1 MQESWVAMETLKP
14 STSIADQVYD
24 VVAEEI
30 CTGQIAACEHLVQ
43 EHLAARL
50 GVSRQ
55 PVQQALLRLR
65 LDGLVERT
73 GKRGLRVAPLDMERI
88 RNHYAIR
95 GVLDGLAAREAAR
108 CIRAD
113 ADAKRDLKTRGLEI
127 LRRGEAAVAAEDV
140 AEQVRQDAALHQ
152 LFYAASGNPLLAKTA
167 EPHWRVLRRAMNETL
182 RQGDLSQEIWRQ
194 HAEILDAI
202 LAGDSEAAED
212 LMTAH
217 SLDAADSL
225 RAAYATKTVKPS

>member
-1 MQESWVAMETLKP
+1 METLKP

-43 EHLAARL
+43 EQLAARL

-55 PVQQALLRLR
+55 PVQQALLLLR

-73 GKRGLRVAPLDMERI
+73 GKRGLRVAPLDMDSI

-113 ADAKRDLKTRGLEI
+113 ADAKRDLKARGLEI
-127 LRRGEAAVAAEDV
+127 LRWGEAAVAAKDV

-167 EPHWRVLRRAMNETL
+167 EPHWRMLRRAMNETL

-202 LAGDSEAAED
+202 LAGDSKAAED

-225 RAAYATKTVKPS
+225 RAAYAAKSVNTS

>member
-1 MQESWVAMETLKP
+1 METLKP

-43 EHLAARL
+43 EQLAARL

-55 PVQQALLRLR
+55 PVQQALLLLR

-73 GKRGLRVAPLDMERI
+73 GKRGLRVAPLDMDSI

-113 ADAKRDLKTRGLEI
+113 VNAKRDLKARGLEI
-127 LRRGEAAVAAEDV
+127 LRRGEAAVAAKDV

-152 LFYAASGNPLLAKTA
+152 LFYAASGNPLLAKAA

-182 RQGDLSQEIWRQ
+182 RHGDLSQEIWRQ

-202 LAGDSEAAED
+202 LAGDSKVAED

-225 RAAYATKTVKPS
+225 RAAYAAKSVKTS